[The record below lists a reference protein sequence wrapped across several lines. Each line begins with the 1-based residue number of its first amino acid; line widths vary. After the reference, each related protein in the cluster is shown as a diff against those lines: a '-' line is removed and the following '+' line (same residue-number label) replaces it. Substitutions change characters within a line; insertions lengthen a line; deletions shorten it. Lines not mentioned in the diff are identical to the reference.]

1 MMQKML
7 VQDAKGEEPLES
19 EKLVSEVLEIMSMV
33 EKVKKK
39 IREAKSSQS
48 SSVSD
53 NGVRKMESLLQTLR
67 LEMVKRS
74 ILLAS
79 KHGIWFK
86 PSIAPVLLNGGSREK
101 PKETGFALDDF
112 SSLEEELN
120 RAYRAARET
129 LDNLSRLV

>member
-1 MMQKML
+1 MRKML
-7 VQDAKGEEPLES
+7 VQDAKEEEPLES

-39 IREAKSSQS
+39 IHEAKSSRNGDFS
-48 SSVSD
+48 EDSVE
-53 NGVRKMESLLQTLR
+53 KMESLLQTLR

-79 KHGIWFK
+79 KHGVRFK
-86 PSIAPVLLNGGSREK
+86 PSIAPVLLNGGSKEKSRE
-101 PKETGFALDDF
+101 PSFVIDDF

-120 RAYRAARET
+120 RAYRVARET
-129 LDNLSRLV
+129 LNNLSRLV

>member
-7 VQDAKGEEPLES
+7 IQDAKEEEPLES
-19 EKLVSEVLEIMSMV
+19 EKLVSEVLEIMGMV

-39 IREAKSSQS
+39 IREARLSQNG
-48 SSVSD
+48 SVSE
-53 NGVRKMESLLQTLR
+53 GSIGKMESLLQTLR

-79 KHGIWFK
+79 KHGIRFK
-86 PSIAPVLLNGGSREK
+86 PSTAPALLNGGSSEK
-101 PKETGFALDDF
+101 PKEPSFVLDDF

-120 RAYRAARET
+120 RAYRVARET
-129 LDNLSRLV
+129 LNNLSRLV